1 MNRKSY
7 PERVRSA
14 LFHAIKK
21 TAANLD
27 ACVKV
32 PGKDFSRKRKLP
44 LQTMLLMLIG
54 MGGGSLSKELY
65 DWFGYTPST
74 ATASAFVQ
82 QRNKIRSKA
91 IEMIF
96 NEFVASA
103 MPTMTFRGYRLF
115 AVDGSD
121 LRLPSDPTNDFSLI
135 RNMDGQKQYNL
146 AHLNAM
152 FDLMSK
158 YYPHIAELS
167 EDEVAKQAPFGAKWR
182 LLAQVEVRCY
192 ILISNISGSVKVAP
206 LQILQFPVILPHK
219 FQDAEKFNL
228 QFSDFS
234 EITETADKLRWL
246 RYQKGLRQRDV
257 ADYAGIYRSTYIH
270 YEEYGKDFYSPKH
283 MEKIAQLFEV
293 PVERLL
299 DDYNLF
305 LRNGQGKQIKAI
317 RMKLGL
323 TQREYAD
330 RLGISLCNL
339 KQWEQNRKQLFKST
353 WEKYFK

>member
-1 MNRKSY
+1 M
-7 PERVRSA
+7 
-14 LFHAIKK
+14 
-21 TAANLD
+21 
-27 ACVKV
+27 
-32 PGKDFSRKRKLP
+32 
-44 LQTMLLMLIG
+44 
-54 MGGGSLSKELY
+54 
-65 DWFGYTPST
+65 
-74 ATASAFVQ
+74 
-82 QRNKIRSKA
+82 
-91 IEMIF
+91 
-96 NEFVASA
+96 
-103 MPTMTFRGYRLF
+103 YR
-115 AVDGSD
+115 
-121 LRLPSDPTNDFSLI
+121 
-135 RNMDGQKQYNL
+135 
-146 AHLNAM
+146 
-152 FDLMSK
+152 K
-158 YYPHIAELS
+158 YYPHLAELS

-234 EITETADKLRWL
+234 KITETADKLRWL

-305 LRNGQGKQIKAI
+305 LRNGQGKVGYIYI
-317 RMKLGL
+317 SIDSCRGTVGDMDCLVIDSPEELLDKLLYEMAVDIMEEGGHDL
-323 TQREYAD
+323 NPVEASALERAEVARRLNVYLEQLPEYQD
-330 RLGISLCNL
+330 RISFVF
-339 KQWEQNRKQLFKST
+339 ERK
-353 WEKYFK
+353 

>member
-1 MNRKSY
+1 M
-7 PERVRSA
+7 
-14 LFHAIKK
+14 
-21 TAANLD
+21 
-27 ACVKV
+27 
-32 PGKDFSRKRKLP
+32 
-44 LQTMLLMLIG
+44 
-54 MGGGSLSKELY
+54 
-65 DWFGYTPST
+65 
-74 ATASAFVQ
+74 
-82 QRNKIRSKA
+82 
-91 IEMIF
+91 
-96 NEFVASA
+96 
-103 MPTMTFRGYRLF
+103 YR
-115 AVDGSD
+115 
-121 LRLPSDPTNDFSLI
+121 
-135 RNMDGQKQYNL
+135 
-146 AHLNAM
+146 
-152 FDLMSK
+152 K
-158 YYPHIAELS
+158 YYPNIAELS

-330 RLGISLCNL
+330 RLEQRPERFVENDPSARIVGTRSRDYAPRALPALFEWENEGQTPTANL
-339 KQWEQNRKQLFKST
+339 
-353 WEKYFK
+353 